1 MLNDLLDF
9 FQITDKY
16 LTYLSDKIE
25 FSNDG
30 FPIFTRE
37 MFSEEEPEMIIPYY
51 NRHNK
56 LVKDPSKTVICFFS
70 ADSSLYLR
78 LEKVFDEIDEY
89 KHFQGVIGLDVTVT
103 ADMDPE
109 WQNAIMLLNQLFLAV
124 LACNRIKIV
133 MNARVGSP
141 ETVMNFC
148 NIPKNV
154 VYATSFLGCD
164 KLLSNSDFGFI
175 SKVLRIMPS
184 KLLIY
189 GKHDK
194 IAEQQLSIMGI
205 NFRVYPDLHR
215 LCKGVA

>member
-1 MLNDLLDF
+1 MLNNLLDF

-30 FPIFTRE
+30 FPIFTKE
-37 MFSEEEPEMIIPYY
+37 MFLEEEPEMIIPYY

-56 LVKDPSKTVICFFS
+56 LVKEPSKTVICFFG
-70 ADSSLYLR
+70 ADSSLYHR
-78 LEKVFDEIDEY
+78 LEKVLNELDEY
-89 KHFQGVIGLDVTVT
+89 RQFQGVIGLDVTVT

-124 LACNRIKIV
+124 LACNGIKIV
-133 MNARVGSP
+133 MNARIGSP
-141 ETVMNFC
+141 GTVKNLCGF
-148 NIPKNV
+148 PKNIV
-154 VYATSFLGCD
+154 CATGFLGCD
-164 KLLSNSDFGFI
+164 KLSSDSDLTFI
-175 SKVLRIMPS
+175 SKILYLMPS

-194 IAEQQLSIMGI
+194 IAEKQLTMMGI
-205 NFRVYPDLHR
+205 DYRVYPDLHR